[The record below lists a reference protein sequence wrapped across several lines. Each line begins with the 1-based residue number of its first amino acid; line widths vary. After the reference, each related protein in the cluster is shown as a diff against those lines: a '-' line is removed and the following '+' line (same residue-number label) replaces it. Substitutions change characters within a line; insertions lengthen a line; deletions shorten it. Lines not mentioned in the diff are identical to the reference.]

1 LNTIPNTLF
10 NIYPDIISIEQ
21 LMEMLHIGKS
31 TAYSLLQSNQIPHIR
46 VGRKYIVPKQ
56 AVIHFI
62 DSSCYNETQ
71 IINGRLNQQSPK
83 GESL

>member
-1 LNTIPNTLF
+1 MTTPVFTA
-10 NIYPDIISIEQ
+10 YPDVVSIEQ

-31 TAYSLLQSNQIPHIR
+31 TAYFLLQSNQIQHIR
-46 VGRKYIVPKQ
+46 VGKKYIVPKQ

-62 DSSCYNETQ
+62 DSSCYNKPQ
-71 IINGRLNQQSPK
+71 IINGRQNQQSPK